1 MVSCRVCVIICF
13 GMRIRFVSSYM
24 VYNALYIIP
33 SSRLGAI
40 LSRLGAILSRLGA
53 ILGPSWGRLEP
64 SWGHLGAVLGR
75 FGREDEYGMKSMMK
89 EMGSRAKMSKQLK
102 QTRSA

>member
-33 SSRLGAI
+33 S
-40 LSRLGAILSRLGA
+40 SRLGAILSRLGA